1 MYGKFNYNPAGSLLL
16 SWLKSFMA
24 DSTTGNP
31 NSRQESILNANVSD
45 QAAELDALGFE
56 PYVSAI
62 AEFLTNPVTQ
72 PPLTISIEGAWGSGK
87 SSFMK
92 QLQKAIEESQQ
103 KKFEDKLQNDL
114 GKLEINARKKIR
126 KFPKQLWWSLDN
138 ALEFISVKILFILI
152 TIYKSFRLNLNKLQP
167 KPKTVWFNAW
177 RHDKAEALWA
187 AFALEFLRKIS
198 TPRSTSDYLPTGIG
212 HIKLLFFRVNLK
224 EGWLDFLRT
233 LAQLLIG
240 ISAIVI
246 ISIFSFLKGPAWV
259 EQLSKGVKDLN
270 IRLEQT
276 NKTKEKDSNS
286 QSKNSNDQPKKESSS
301 QQNNNSNQSNTNN
314 QSNTENSLPKNPY
327 SIPIGAAGIGGS
339 TLAVISLWQQ
349 LRKLVGDP
357 KKALIQYLQS
367 PDYKSQI
374 SFVEKFH
381 EDFKKIVEAYA
392 GKNNKVY
399 VFIDDLDRC
408 EFAKSADLMQAFN
421 LMISNDPHI
430 IFILG
435 MDREKVAAGL
445 AVKYKDILPYL
456 PSSSIAPN
464 TDNKDSR
471 SSFLSGI
478 EYGYA
483 FLEKFIQIPFQV
495 PQPAQSD
502 FQRFLDKI
510 ALPVQQKKKPSFWK
524 PVSKNIST
532 LLIQFNN
539 KQQLSRNPEVQP
551 PQAQPPQA
559 PTPIEKKLD
568 RRERIKF
575 NVTQDSQTVRDI
587 VLMVASCLDYNPRR
601 LKQFINLFRL
611 KTYIASN
618 TGLFDEIVDE
628 SQGATINQL
637 LTLEQLGKFTAINVK
652 WPRLLVDLDVDRKLL
667 TNLQKCALNHT
678 ADFDLSQCNDEIT
691 KYWGGKPKLL
701 ELLRYPDISQSS
713 QSGTIDIEE
722 KYSLEKVDVDKLLQV
737 SPGTQDDLSSERGVD
752 YTKLRDLL
760 AVRSWEEAD
769 KETYL
774 VMLQAFGRQEDD
786 WLRPDELLN
795 FPCTDLHTIDRLW
808 VKYSYERFGL
818 SVQKKIYLR
827 VGGKADGRYDEEAFR
842 KFGDAVG
849 WRVNNIWFDKVI
861 FDISA
866 LPGHLPLAFL
876 HNPLDYTI
884 HYDLPFAVPEYVKL
898 MKQYENS
905 LLSHPDL

>member
-1 MYGKFNYNPAGSLLL
+1 
-16 SWLKSFMA
+16 MA
-24 DSTTGNP
+24 ESSTGNP
-31 NSRQESILNANVSD
+31 NYRQESILNASVSD
-45 QAAELDALGFE
+45 QAAESDSLGFE

-92 QLQKAIEESQQ
+92 QIQKVIEESQQ
-103 KKFEDKLQNDL
+103 KKFEKKLQDDL
-114 GKLEINARKKIR
+114 AKFEINARVTIEKVNKKFKKYLSNRIYNNL
-126 KFPKQLWWSLDN
+126 KFIDF
-138 ALEFISVKILFILI
+138 AILSILI
-152 TIYKSFRLNLNKLQP
+152 TIYKSLRLNLNKLKS

-198 TPRSTSDYLPTGIG
+198 TPRFTSDYLPTGIG
-212 HIKLLFFRVNLK
+212 HIKLFFFRFNLK

-240 ISAIVI
+240 LSAIVI
-246 ISIFSFLKGPAWV
+246 IGIFSFLKGPAWV

-286 QSKNSNDQPKKESSS
+286 QSKNSNDQRKKESSS

-314 QSNTENSLPKNPY
+314 QGNTENSLPTNPY

-367 PDYKSQI
+367 PDYKSQV

-381 EDFKKIVEAYA
+381 EDFKKIVDAYA

-524 PVSKNIST
+524 SIRNNIST
-532 LLIQFNN
+532 LLRQFNN
-539 KQQLSRNPEVQP
+539 KQQPSQNPEPQLSQVPSEQP
-551 PQAQPPQA
+551 QTPQQ
-559 PTPIEKKLD
+559 KKLE
-568 RRERIKF
+568 RRETIKI
-575 NVTQDSQTVRDI
+575 NVTQDSQMVRDI
-587 VLMVASCLDYNPRR
+587 VLMVASALDYNPRR

-628 SQGATINQL
+628 SPGASINQL

-667 TNLQKCALNHT
+667 TNLQKRALNHT
-678 ADFDLSQCNDEIT
+678 VDFDFSQCNEIT
-691 KYWGGKPKLL
+691 KDWGGKPKLL
-701 ELLRYPDISQSS
+701 ELLRYPGVITSVLLDQYIL
-713 QSGTIDIEE
+713 EE
-722 KYSLEKVDVDKLLQV
+722 KYSLEKVDIDKLLQV
-737 SPGTQDDLSSERGVD
+737 SPGTQDDLSSEIGVD

-760 AVRSWEEAD
+760 AARNWKEAD
-769 KETYL
+769 NETSL
-774 VMLQAFGRQEDD
+774 VTLQAVGKDERNWID
-786 WLRPDELLN
+786 PDELLN

-808 VKYSYERFGL
+808 VKYSNGRFGF
-818 SVQKKIYLR
+818 SVQKNIYLE
-827 VGGKADGRYDEEAFR
+827 VGGKLDGEYDNEALV
-842 KFGDAVG
+842 KFSDRVG
-849 WRVNNIWFDKVI
+849 WRVEGDWISYDDVNFDT
-861 FDISA
+861 SA
-866 LPGHLPLAFL
+866 HRGHLPTLGNSIVSNRMYNFQSPLSGENVAKYILRFYYFSSLAWRFG
-876 HNPLDYTI
+876 NCNI
-884 HYDLPFAVPEYVKL
+884 
-898 MKQYENS
+898 
-905 LLSHPDL
+905 

>member
-1 MYGKFNYNPAGSLLL
+1 
-16 SWLKSFMA
+16 MA
-24 DSTTGNP
+24 DNSTGNAD
-31 NSRQESILNANVSD
+31 SRQESILNASVSD
-45 QAAELDALGFE
+45 QATESDSLGFE

-103 KKFEDKLQNDL
+103 KKFEKKLQNNL
-114 GKLEINARKKIR
+114 GKFDRNARANIKNFRKRLEQRFYNTFKIR
-126 KFPKQLWWSLDN
+126 LTSRLGDIF
-138 ALEFISVKILFILI
+138 EFISIKGLFVLT
-152 TIYKSFRLNLNKLQP
+152 TIYKYLYLNFNKLKP

-187 AFALEFLRKIS
+187 AFALEFLRQIS
-198 TPRSTSDYLPTGIG
+198 TSRYSSDSLNIGIG
-212 HIKLLFFRVNLK
+212 HVKLFLSRFNLK
-224 EGWLDFLRT
+224 EGWLDFIRT
-233 LAQLLIG
+233 LAQLGIG

-246 ISIFSFLKGPAWV
+246 IGILSFLKGPAWV
-259 EQLSKGVKDLN
+259 DELSKGVKNLN

-276 NKTKEKDSNS
+276 NKTQERNSSS
-286 QSKNSNDQPKKESSS
+286 QSKNSIKERKNDTSSH
-301 QQNNNSNQSNTNN
+301 QNNNSNQKHPTN
-314 QSNTENSLPKNPY
+314 QDRTENSLPENPY
-327 SIPIGAAGIGGS
+327 SIPIGAASIGGS

-357 KKALIQYLQS
+357 KKALIKYLQA
-367 PDYKSQI
+367 PNYKNQV

-381 EDFKKIVEAYA
+381 EDFKKIVDAYA

-408 EFAKSADLMQAFN
+408 ELPKSADLMQALN

-464 TDNKDSR
+464 TDNQDTR

-495 PQPAQSD
+495 PQPAESD
-502 FQRFLDKI
+502 FKRFLSTI
-510 ALPVQQKKKPSFWK
+510 ALPIQQKQKPSFLK
-524 PVSKNIST
+524 SVYNNIST
-532 LLIQFNN
+532 LFRKLNH
-539 KQQLSRNPEVQP
+539 KQQPE
-551 PQAQPPQA
+551 QASQGESSTEKSQ
-559 PTPIEKKLD
+559 TTEKKDREEHREKIKLD
-568 RRERIKF
+568 
-575 NVTQDSQTVRDI
+575 VTEDSKTVRNI
-587 VLMVASCLDYNPRR
+587 VLMVAPALDYNPRR

-618 TGLFDEIVDE
+618 TGLFDEIVKQSQE
-628 SQGATINQL
+628 SSINQP

-652 WPRLLVDLDVDRKLL
+652 WPRLLADLDVDRKLL
-667 TNLQKCALNHT
+667 TNLQKRALNT
-678 ADFDLSQCNDEIT
+678 ADFDFSQCNEIT
-691 KYWGGKPKLL
+691 KDWADKPKLL
-701 ELLRYPDISQSS
+701 ELLRCYPGIISSALPDEY
-713 QSGTIDIEE
+713 ILED
-722 KYSLEKVDVDKLLQV
+722 KYSLEKVDVNKLLQV

-760 AVRSWEEAD
+760 AARNWKEAD
-769 KETYL
+769 RETHK
-774 VMLQAFGRQEDD
+774 VMLQAVGRSENDFI
-786 WLRPDELLN
+786 LIDELSN

-808 VKYSYERFGL
+808 VKYSNGRFGF
-818 SVQKKIYLR
+818 SVQKNIYLE
-827 VGGKADGRYDEEAFR
+827 VGGKLNAEQTEESIDEEIENRLKAHNDFCDR
-842 KFGDAVG
+842 VG
-849 WRVNNIWFDKVI
+849 WREESSLATSNCDTADPI
-861 FDISA
+861 
-866 LPGHLPLAFL
+866 GHLPTLILTYYPRTYRITLRDITSDSASYITLFSR
-876 HNPLDYTI
+876 YQ
-884 HYDLPFAVPEYVKL
+884 KL
-898 MKQYENS
+898 
-905 LLSHPDL
+905 